1 MELVGEGGDWSLG
14 ESGVGTK
21 VRLDVWRE
29 DQPELTVQRLLD
41 AADAF
46 LLRLG
51 VLRQYLQGGDWI
63 LDVNLPGPKLVSQGA
78 SGFRN

>member
-1 MELVGEGGDWSLG
+1 MGH
-14 ESGVGTK
+14 T
-21 VRLDVWRE
+21 RCYRE
-29 DQPELTVQRLLD
+29 DQPELAVWHLLE

-51 VLRQYLQGGDWI
+51 VLRQYLRGGDRL

-78 SGFRN
+78 SGFRD